1 MSNRKRPGWMTC
13 APEKRLYPWR
23 GTLLPHLVLRVAT
36 ETFPP
41 SSTRHAKKNKCRI
54 VRVTPVG
61 ENLEVQ
67 SSSFFIKDKL

>member
-1 MSNRKRPGWMTC
+1 MSNRKRLGWMTC

-23 GTLLPHLVLRVAT
+23 FTLLPHLVLRVAM

-41 SSTRHAKKNKCRI
+41 SSTRRAKKNKCRI
-54 VRVTPVG
+54 VRVTLVG

-67 SSSFFIKDKL
+67 SSSFLIKDKL